1 MSILDTDIA
10 KTDALLKYKANDRVM
25 MWLAHSL
32 SYENFAV
39 LCKKRVIIPNYEHY
53 VENKS
58 MFRTDRGIW
67 ACDNKSKVHYIDG
80 IAFSFV
86 DVIWN
91 EETGRW
97 VVTPKDP
104 TKPIFLI
111 VENPI
116 PEDIYF
122 PPKTLIYPSMKT
134 NNHCVLMDSRFKF
147 VNPYRSID
155 GTYEYVDYFESLEM

>member
-1 MSILDTDIA
+1 MSILDTDIT
-10 KTDALLKYKANDRVM
+10 KTDALLKCKTRDRVM

-58 MFRTDRGIW
+58 RYRTDRSIW

-86 DVIWN
+86 DVIWD
-91 EETGRW
+91 EEEGRW

-116 PEDIYF
+116 PKDIYF
-122 PPKTLIYPSMKT
+122 PPETLIYPSMRTT
-134 NNHCVLMDSRFKF
+134 NTRVLMDSRFKF

-155 GTYEYVDYFESLEM
+155 GTYEYIDYFESLEM

>member
-1 MSILDTDIA
+1 MSILETDIA
-10 KTDALLKYKANDRVM
+10 KTDALLKCKTHDRVM

-39 LCKKRVIIPNYEHY
+39 LCKKRVIISDYEQY
-53 VENKS
+53 VENKLN
-58 MFRTDRGIW
+58 FRTNRSIW

-86 DVIWN
+86 DVIWD
-91 EETGRW
+91 EEEGRW

-111 VENPI
+111 IENSI
-116 PEDIYF
+116 PKDIYF

-134 NNHCVLMDSRFKF
+134 TNTWVLIDDRFRF

-155 GTYEYVDYFESLEM
+155 GIYEYVDYLESLKM